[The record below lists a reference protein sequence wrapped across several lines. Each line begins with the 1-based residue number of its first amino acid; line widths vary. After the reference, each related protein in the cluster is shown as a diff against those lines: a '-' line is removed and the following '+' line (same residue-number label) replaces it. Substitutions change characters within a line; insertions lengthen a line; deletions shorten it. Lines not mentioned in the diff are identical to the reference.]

1 MCTLL
6 YYIKNEEINGRE
18 GQREIEDEGKAVER
32 ERDARE
38 NIYNGI
44 QSRSLTFKSFN
55 IVGIIHGSIFI
66 A

>member
-6 YYIKNEEINGRE
+6 CIKNEEINGRE

-32 ERDARE
+32 ERDARK

-44 QSRSLTFKSFN
+44 QSLRSLTFKSFN
-55 IVGIIHGSIFI
+55 IVGIYMEVFL
-66 A
+66 